1 MISRPT
7 RTVTFPFPS
16 PEPDIPDLHMPSDVS
31 SSPDCILAEDD
42 LMELISEAGLLLP
55 APSTSIP
62 TGWLLQFFPFLRA
75 DFFNLSEPLR
85 TLSAPHYPR
94 HDPPG

>member
-16 PEPDIPDLHMPSDVS
+16 PEPDFPDLHMPSDVS
-31 SSPDCILAEDD
+31 SSPDCILAEYD

-62 TGWLLQFFPFLRA
+62 TG
-75 DFFNLSEPLR
+75 
-85 TLSAPHYPR
+85 
-94 HDPPG
+94 